1 MPGLASGRAS
11 RSGGKIYNADVEFPA
26 MKIYEPKSK
35 LPTIRSVIGMLR
47 YHVGK
52 GGQGSLWI

>member
-11 RSGGKIYNADVEFPA
+11 RSGGKIYDADVEFPA

-35 LPTIRSVIGMLR
+35 LPTIRSVIGMLGIMLER
-47 YHVGK
+47 E
-52 GGQGSLWI
+52 GQASLWI